1 MKTDKYESYRQTIL
15 EAYRPD
21 PNYKVSEW
29 ADRYR
34 YLSNKASAEPGKW
47 RTSRTPYLKEIM
59 DRLSSSDSCEQVV
72 FMKGAQIGG
81 ALSLDTRLPTPFGWT
96 TMGEVRVGDTL
107 FDENGKPCKVTWKSE
122 TFTQNLCFKILFS
135 DGSSIVCDHLH
146 KWKVWNEKKYE
157 HRKHVVLDTPKIY
170 ETFKSKDGKRNIYA
184 IEVQKPIQCK
194 PKRFCVDPYLLGV
207 FLGDGNK
214 HTGQLYLN
222 RQDCQEI
229 KECFDASYKIR
240 ESSKNCVNVLIDGFC
255 TKIGKYK
262 FKNGKYIPREY
273 LRASYKQRL
282 ALLQGLMDT
291 DGNATVQGRCEFS
304 SRCDQ
309 LAIDFCEL
317 LSSLG
322 VKYSIYKTETNRGYL
337 GKTLPTYRTQYR
349 VSFTVFG
356 LRVFRLKRKLE
367 RLPQAGR
374 VSETKKIRIVDVQKI
389 DTVKT
394 ACIEVDSP
402 SHLYL
407 CGDRMIPTHNTEAGN
422 NWIGYVMDHAPAP
435 MLFVQPTLEMAKR
448 NTKQRLDPLIEE
460 SPRLQ
465 DKVVKA
471 KSRQSGNTMFQK
483 EFQGGILIITGA
495 NSPSGLR
502 SMPARYI
509 FFDECD
515 AYPGDCD
522 GEGSPISLAKAR
534 ARTFNKRKFFL
545 VSTPTISGMS
555 PIESAFEDSNQY
567 WYYVP
572 CPHCGF
578 EQKLI
583 FTQLKCDDKDPGTT
597 RYECTECHEPIYNWQ
612 KTTMLKAGR
621 WVCENYD
628 PKNKSMGYHLSSLY
642 SPVGWYSW
650 NEIMADWFEAQKSQE
665 ALRTFVNTVLGE
677 TWKEKTDVPQ
687 WSYLYERRSSYKTN
701 KIPRRVAFLTA
712 GVDVQKDRLELEI
725 VGWCPQKISYS
736 IDYRVI
742 VGQTED
748 LSDDCWLQLDRMLT
762 ETWEME
768 KNTGRRM
775 AIKKLAID
783 SGFNTQV
790 VYSWVRKHE
799 PSRVLAV
806 KGQDNLNMILGS
818 PKLVDINAK
827 GKTIKR
833 GVRLWP
839 VGVGVAKTE
848 LYGWLR
854 QPMGTEEGKEPYGYC
869 HFPEYDAEYFKML
882 TAEEYVTKIVKGYK
896 RGEWTKTRERNEA
909 LDCRVYARAAAC
921 AEGMDRF
928 TDETWAKLEQEV
940 YNPQTKVLSKPSKRK
955 REKREGWL

>member
-1 MKTDKYESYRQTIL
+1 MDKYEKYRLTIL

-21 PNYKVSEW
+21 PNYQVSEW

-34 YLSNKASAEPGKW
+34 MLSNKASAEPGKW

-59 DRLSSSDSCEQVV
+59 DRLSSTDRCEQVV
-72 FMKGAQIGG
+72 FMKGSQVGG
-81 ALSLDTRLPTPFGWT
+81 ALSLDTRLPTPSGWT
-96 TMGEVRVGDTL
+96 TMGEVKVGSIL
-107 FDENGKPCKVTWKSE
+107 LDEKERPTYV
-122 TFTQNLCFKILFS
+122 
-135 DGSSIVCDHLH
+135 
-146 KWKVWNEKKYE
+146 
-157 HRKHVVLDTPKIY
+157 
-170 ETFKSKDGKRNIYA
+170 TFKSDVFENNVCYEITLCDGSKIISDHIHRWVVNFHSNRCIFYTP
-184 IEVQKPIQCK
+184 VLHTL
-194 PKRFCVDPYLLGV
+194 F
-207 FLGDGNK
+207 NK
-214 HTGQLYLN
+214 GETLRIWEKYP
-222 RQDCQEI
+222 R
-229 KECFDASYKIR
+229 KII
-240 ESSKNCVNVLIDGFC
+240 SINVI
-255 TKIGKYK
+255 
-262 FKNGKYIPREY
+262 N
-273 LRASYKQRL
+273 S
-282 ALLQGLMDT
+282 
-291 DGNATVQGRCEFS
+291 
-304 SRCDQ
+304 
-309 LAIDFCEL
+309 
-317 LSSLG
+317 
-322 VKYSIYKTETNRGYL
+322 
-337 GKTLPTYRTQYR
+337 
-349 VSFTVFG
+349 
-356 LRVFRLKRKLE
+356 
-367 RLPQAGR
+367 
-374 VSETKKIRIVDVQKI
+374 
-389 DTVKT
+389 VKT
-394 ACIEVDSP
+394 ACISVDSP
-402 SHLYL
+402 N
-407 CGDRMIPTHNTEAGN
+407 RMYMCHENFVPTHNTEAGN

-471 KSRQSGNTMFQK
+471 KSRASGNTMFQK

-555 PIESAFEDSNQY
+555 PIENAFEDSNKY
-567 WYYVP
+567 WFHVP

-583 FTQLKCDDKDPGTT
+583 FTQLKYEDKDPGTT
-597 RYECTECHEPIYNWQ
+597 RYECAECHEPIYNWQ
-612 KTTMLKAGR
+612 KTSMLKAGR
-621 WVCENYD
+621 WVCEDYD
-628 PKNKSMGYHLSSLY
+628 PKNKSAGYHLSSLY

-650 NEIMADWFEAQKSQE
+650 NEIIADWFEAQKSPE

-687 WSYLYERRSSYKTN
+687 WNYLYERRSSYKRN
-701 KIPRRVAFLTA
+701 RIPKRVVFLTA
-712 GVDVQKDRLELEI
+712 GCDVQKDRIEIEI

-742 VGQTED
+742 VGQTDD
-748 LSDDCWLQLDRMLT
+748 LSDDCWAQLDRMLV
-762 ETWEME
+762 ETWTME
-768 KNTGRRM
+768 RQTGRKM

-790 VYSWVRKHE
+790 VYSWVRRQD
-799 PSRVLAV
+799 PSRVIAI
-806 KGQDNLNMILGS
+806 KGQENQNMILGT
-818 PKLVDINAK
+818 PKMVDINAK
-827 GKTIKR
+827 GKTVKR

-854 QPMGTEEGKEPYGYC
+854 QAQGTEEGKEPYGFC
-869 HFPEYDAEYFKML
+869 HFPEYDAEFFKML

-928 TDETWAKLEQEV
+928 TDETWAKLSEDV
-940 YNPQTKVLSKPSKRK
+940 YNPQIKNASKRPQRK
-955 REKREGWL
+955 KEKREGWL